1 MVNRWPGHVPAVSR
15 RCGTSRNAERGPHL
29 AIRHEAKE
37 TAIMNKTDM
46 QLKKDVED
54 ELQWEP
60 KINAARIGV
69 SARNGAVSLTG
80 EVDTYP
86 EKWAAEDAAKRVGGV
101 RSVAEDLTVKILGSN
116 KHTDAEIAE
125 AALRALKWDVWVPDT
140 VTLAVQEGRITL
152 NGQVE
157 WKYQSDSAE
166 NAVSNLAGVAS
177 VDNQITIKP
186 RASAAKVKE
195 KVEAAL
201 QRQATADAKSIRVDT
216 SGSTVTL
223 SGQASSWRAI
233 DNAAAAAWAVPG
245 VTEVIDTLS
254 VNTL

>member
-1 MVNRWPGHVPAVSR
+1 
-15 RCGTSRNAERGPHL
+15 
-29 AIRHEAKE
+29 
-37 TAIMNKTDM
+37 MNKTDM

-60 KINAARIGV
+60 KVNAARIGV
-69 SARNGAVSLTG
+69 SVRNGAVSLTG

-86 EKWAAEDAAKRVGGV
+86 EKWAAQDAAKRVGGV
-101 RSVAEDLTVKILGSN
+101 RSVAEGLTVKLLGGS
-116 KHTDAEIAE
+116 KRSDAEVAE

-140 VTLAVQEGRITL
+140 VTLTVQNGTITL
-152 NGQVE
+152 QGQVE
-157 WKYQSDSAE
+157 WQYQRDSAAD
-166 NAVSNLAGVAS
+166 AVSNLAGVVS
-177 VDNQITIKP
+177 VYNQITIKP

-201 QRQATADAKSIRVDT
+201 QRQATADARSIQVDT

-233 DNAAAAAWAVPG
+233 DDAAAAAWAAPG
-245 VTEVIDTLS
+245 VTDVIDKLS